1 MQAKRNDTTSVN
13 EIGLIQ
19 SAVAVDGNQIIVQTA
34 EADAQIEIY
43 NLSGTCIYRGTD
55 KVISVSERGVYIVK
69 VGAETYKV
77 AVR

>member
-13 EIGLIQ
+13 EIGLLQ
-19 SAVAVDGNQIIVQTA
+19 SAVAVDSNQIIVQTA

-55 KVISVSERGVYIVK
+55 RVIAICERGVYIVRI
-69 VGAETYKV
+69 GEETFKV
-77 AVR
+77 AL